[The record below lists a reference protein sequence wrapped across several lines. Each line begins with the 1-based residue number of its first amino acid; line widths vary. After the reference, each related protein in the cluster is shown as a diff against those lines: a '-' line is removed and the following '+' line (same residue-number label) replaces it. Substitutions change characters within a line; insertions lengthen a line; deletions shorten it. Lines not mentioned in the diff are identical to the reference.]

1 MIRTRNIFILIFVT
15 LSLSANEFDQA
26 VEDYNNGGY
35 IKALN
40 AFYVLAK
47 EDNPKAQYNVGLI
60 YANGKGV
67 KQDLSEAQKW
77 YEKSAKQG
85 NSAAQY
91 NLGQLYQSAAESD
104 PHAYEKARYW
114 YEKAVEGGQQ
124 EAYNNLGALY
134 ADGLGVEK
142 NPQKALELFEKA
154 ASSGNSA
161 AQVNAA
167 VLYAWGEG
175 VRHDKMKAYENL
187 KKALKSG
194 QSEASEHLD
203 KLCKESAWVCQD

>member
-1 MIRTRNIFILIFVT
+1 
-15 LSLSANEFDQA
+15 
-26 VEDYNNGGY
+26 
-35 IKALN
+35 
-40 AFYVLAK
+40 
-47 EDNPKAQYNVGLI
+47 
-60 YANGKGV
+60 
-67 KQDLSEAQKW
+67 
-77 YEKSAKQG
+77 
-85 NSAAQY
+85 
-91 NLGQLYQSAAESD
+91 
-104 PHAYEKARYW
+104 
-114 YEKAVEGGQQ
+114 
-124 EAYNNLGALY
+124 
-134 ADGLGVEK
+134 LGVEK